1 MTIHQTVLG
10 CDISKSFLDVFD
22 PRSRRCERIANDKH
36 AIEAFAASLAGT
48 DCLVVFEATGVH
60 DRLLRHALGEHGIA
74 ARRLNPVQARRFAEM
89 RGRLAKTDRIDA
101 TSLSDFGKMVQPNPD
116 PAPSRDRE
124 RLAALARRRDQ
135 LVELR
140 ALEKRHRADAFDA
153 SIIADID
160 VVIESLGNRIA
171 AIETE
176 IDRHTRRDVELTAE
190 LKRLTSA
197 PGVGKITALNLV
209 AHLPEL
215 GSLTPKKIGAL
226 AGLAPFNNDSGHR
239 RGRKHIK
246 GGRRRVRNALYM
258 AALGAIRANTR
269 FKSFFNA
276 VTDRSGSKKVAIIAV
291 ARKLLTVLNAMQRD
305 KKAFA

>member
-10 CDISKSFLDVFD
+10 CDISKSFLDIFD
-22 PRSRRCERIANDKH
+22 PRIRRCVRIANDKD
-36 AIEAFAASLAGT
+36 AVEAFAASLAGT

-60 DRLLRHALGEHGIA
+60 DRFLRHALGERGIP

-101 TSLSDFGKMVQPNPD
+101 LGLSDFGEMVQPKPD
-116 PAPSRDRE
+116 PAPSKDRE

-153 SIIADID
+153 CIIADID
-160 VVIESLGNRIA
+160 IVIESLGERIA
-171 AIETE
+171 AIEAE
-176 IDRHTRRDVELTAE
+176 IDRQTRRDVDLTAE

-197 PGVGKITALNLV
+197 PGVGNVTALTLV
-209 AHLPEL
+209 AHMPEL

-226 AGLAPFNNDSGHR
+226 AGLAPFNDDSGHR

-258 AALGAIRANTR
+258 AALGAIRANPR

-276 VTDRSGSKKVAIIAV
+276 VTERSGSKKVAIIAV